1 MEGFERGSTS
11 VNSDGDPPT
20 VGQIDES
27 TPVKRE
33 TFEDS
38 EKKTVS
44 LSRKLLL
51 GF

>member
-44 LSRKLLL
+44 LSRKLL
-51 GF
+51 